1 MNYTY
6 TETQRE
12 RAILI
17 GIITDEVTEA
27 EVHENLDELERLADT
42 AGAVVAGRIT
52 QNRPYAE
59 PSTYIGKGKLE
70 ELSRLKDFQ
79 NAELVIFDEEL
90 LPRQIKNLENIL
102 KCKVLDRTGLI
113 LDIFASNAKTAESK
127 TQVEMAQLEYLLP
140 RLTRMWTHLSKQK
153 GGIGTKGPGETQIET
168 DRRLIRIRIANL
180 KEKLAK
186 IQTQKFTQRKS
197 RNELDLVT
205 LVGYTNAGKS
215 TLMNMLTNANVL
227 VEDRLFATL
236 DSTTRLTYLDNNKK
250 ILLTDTVGFIRKL
263 PHHLVA
269 SFRSTLDEV
278 RNADVLLH
286 LVDLSHPNFREHIHA
301 VEETLL
307 ELEIDSKPIL
317 IVFNKVDQVQ
327 DSDLLHQVR
336 LEFPNSVLVSAYR
349 GMNIPE
355 LKSQVLAILENGYTE
370 LSAELPQDASK
381 ALAYIHSVSEVISTK
396 YSETTVTL
404 KFRVNKRHEASIKEM
419 IESYHREA
427 LYKSFQ

>member
-1 MNYTY
+1 MSYTY

-12 RAILI
+12 RAILV
-17 GIITDEVTEA
+17 GIITDDVTEA

-42 AGAVVAGRIT
+42 AGALVAGRIT

-70 ELSRLKDFQ
+70 ELSRLKEFQ

-90 LPRQIKNLENIL
+90 LPRQIKNLESIL
-102 KCKVLDRTGLI
+102 KCKVVDRTGLI
-113 LDIFASNAKTAESK
+113 LDIFASNAKTSESK

-186 IQTQKFTQRKS
+186 IQTQKSTQRKS
-197 RNELDLVT
+197 RTELDLVT

-236 DSTTRLTYLDNNKK
+236 DSTTRLTFLDSNKK

-307 ELEIDSKPIL
+307 ELDIDRKPIL

-336 LEFPNSVLVSAYR
+336 FEFPNSVLVSAFR

-355 LKSQVLAILENGYTE
+355 LKNQVLAILENGYTE
-370 LSAELPQDASK
+370 LTAELPQDASK
-381 ALAYIHSVSEVISTK
+381 ALAYIHSVSQVTETT
-396 YSETTVTL
+396 YFETTVKL
-404 KFRVNKRHEASIKEM
+404 KFRVNKRHETSIKEM

>member
-1 MNYTY
+1 MTYTY
-6 TETQRE
+6 TETERE
-12 RAILI
+12 RAILV
-17 GIITDEVTEA
+17 GIITDDVTEA

-70 ELSRLKDFQ
+70 ELSRLKAFQ

-90 LPRQIKNLENIL
+90 LPRQIKNLENSL

-236 DSTTRLTYLDNNKK
+236 DSTTRLTFLDTNKK

-307 ELEIDSKPIL
+307 ELDIDSKPIL

-336 LEFPNSVLVSAYR
+336 FEFPNSVLVSAYR

-355 LKSQVLAILENGYTE
+355 LKSQVLSILENGYTE
-370 LSAELPQDASK
+370 LKAELPQEASK
-381 ALAYIHSVSEVISTK
+381 ALAYIHSVSQVTSTT
-396 YSETTVTL
+396 YLETTVKLT
-404 KFRVNKRHEASIKEM
+404 FRVNKRHENSIKEM
-419 IESYHREA
+419 IESYHRDA

>member
-12 RAILI
+12 RAILV
-17 GIITDEVTEA
+17 GIITDDVTEA

-42 AGAVVAGRIT
+42 AGAIVAGRIT

-236 DSTTRLTYLDNNKK
+236 DSTTRLTYLDSNKK

-307 ELEIDSKPIL
+307 ELDIDSKPIL

-336 LEFPNSVLVSAYR
+336 FEFPNSVLVSAYR

-355 LKSQVLAILENGYTE
+355 LKSQVLSILENGYTE
-370 LSAELPQDASK
+370 LTAELPQDASK
-381 ALAYIHSVSEVISTK
+381 ALAYIHSVSQVTDTT
-396 YSETTVTL
+396 YFETTVKL
-404 KFRVNKRHEASIKEM
+404 KFRVNKRHETSIKEM

>member
-381 ALAYIHSVSEVISTK
+381 ALAYIHSVSEVVSTK